1 MMKISPLAFDSFGAR
16 SMATYIETND
26 VKILIDP
33 GVALGPSRYR
43 LPPHEKEI
51 QRRNELWE
59 DIKRKA
65 AIADVL
71 IVTHYHYDHHDP
83 NYPELY
89 KDKILLTKDPKNN
102 INFSQKNRAKYFL
115 EQIRDVPKEINT
127 ADNSNFAYE
136 NTKIIFSKPV
146 YHGTNNR
153 LGYVV
158 ETLIDDGKERFIHT
172 SDVEGPALDDQV
184 EFILEHNPKTL
195 ILDGPMSYLLG
206 YVYPSKYLE
215 KSIENIIKII
225 DETDIRTII
234 PDHHF
239 TRDLHY
245 VERLKN
251 VYERIE
257 GTDVK
262 VITAA
267 EYAGREVELLEAK
280 RKELYAKSS

>member
-1 MMKISPLAFDSFGAR
+1 MKIIPLAFDSFGAR
-16 SMATYIETND
+16 SMATYIETRD
-26 VKILIDP
+26 IKILIDP
-33 GVALGPSRYR
+33 GVSLGPKRYG
-43 LPPHEKEI
+43 LPPHKKEI
-51 QRRNELWE
+51 EREGELWE
-59 DIKRKA
+59 DLKDKA
-65 AIADVL
+65 KISDLL

-83 NYPELY
+83 SYPELY
-89 KDKILLTKDPKNN
+89 KDKILFIKDPKNN
-102 INFSQKNRAKYFL
+102 INYSQKNRAKYFL
-115 EQIRDVPKEINT
+115 EQIKDIPKEINIT
-127 ADNSNFAYE
+127 DNSSFEYK
-136 NTKIIFSKPV
+136 NTKIVFSKPV
-146 YHGTNNR
+146 CHGTNNK

-225 DETDIRTII
+225 DETEIRTII

-245 VERLKN
+245 VERLKD

-267 EYAGREVELLEAK
+267 EYAGRDVELLEAR